1 MFTFKLEHIGSLW
14 YYKIYK
20 NGCIYMVGNDHGY
33 DDRFVAEILA
43 CSCIEKLRNE
53 YSLVT

>member
-20 NGCIYMVGNDHGY
+20 NGYIYVVGNDHGY
-33 DDRFVAEILA
+33 DDKFVAEALA
-43 CSCIEKLRNE
+43 CSCIEKLRD
-53 YSLVT
+53 V